1 MDWIGP
7 GDHDYGVGLE
17 YLWWLTQKQIDMY
30 QHAPSFMPMF
40 TYERSI
46 PYPSGHRNVIFPV
59 RGIRPL
65 PHLEGA
71 GQLFGTPEAGS
82 PDIKNLYAY
91 LKHYGGLCSSHT
103 SATSMGTDWRD
114 NDPEVEPVVEIIQ
127 GHRQNYEE
135 PAAPQAAHSAEESI
149 QGYQPAGFVWQALA
163 KGYRL
168 GFQSSSD
175 HVSTHISYAIVLAEE
190 PTRAGIVA
198 ALKARH
204 SYAAQDN
211 IILDVHSGTHV
222 MGDEFTVTRPPELDL
237 IVIGTAPIARIDIIR
252 QAGKALPAY
261 VYNLAPKKAEV
272 KLHWTDEAARPG
284 EVYMYYIRIAQEDG
298 KLAWSSPMWIK
309 LEP

>member
-1 MDWIGP
+1 
-7 GDHDYGVGLE
+7 
-17 YLWWLTQKQIDMY
+17 
-30 QHAPSFMPMF
+30 MF

-46 PYPSGHRNVIFPV
+46 PYPSGHRNVMFAR

-65 PHLEGA
+65 PHLEGP
-71 GQLFGTPEAGS
+71 GLLFGTPQTGS

-91 LKHYGGLCSSHT
+91 LKQFGGLCSSHT

-114 NDPEVEPVVEIIQ
+114 NDPDVEPVVEIIQ

-135 PAAPQAAHSAEESI
+135 PKAPQAAHNAEESI

-190 PTRAGIVA
+190 PTREAILS
-198 ALKARH
+198 ALRKRH

-211 IILDVHSGTHV
+211 IILDVRSGAHV
-222 MGDEFTVTRPPELDL
+222 MGDEFTVKDPPELDL
-237 IVIGTAPIARIDIIR
+237 TAIGTSAITRVDIIR
-252 QAGKALPAY
+252 QIGNSQPIY
-261 VYNLAPKKAEV
+261 VFNVSPKQGEV
-272 KLHWTDEAARPG
+272 KFHWTDESARPG
-284 EVYMYYIRIAQEDG
+284 QVHMYYVRIAQDDG
-298 KLAWSSPMWIK
+298 KLAWSSPMWMTYR
-309 LEP
+309 P